1 MKERIYGTIH
11 KRQNDVTLYTVFASL
26 ANILPKSNGRP
37 LPASLLKVRNSLKN
51 AVEGGSEVVNSNNR
65 LRDRDS
71 DRGRRSK
78 IAPEKIGRW
87 ATGTYLLGLSGWW
100 PRPPRRGRW
109 WRLGW
114 WRREEASSW
123 DAQEELL
130 SHWLTCHLLWASP
143 PFFCRQN
150 IAISNK
156 WSRIEL
162 EANIK

>member
-78 IAPEKIGRW
+78 IAPEKIGR
-87 ATGTYLLGLSGWW
+87 
-100 PRPPRRGRW
+100 
-109 WRLGW
+109 
-114 WRREEASSW
+114 
-123 DAQEELL
+123 
-130 SHWLTCHLLWASP
+130 
-143 PFFCRQN
+143 
-150 IAISNK
+150 
-156 WSRIEL
+156 
-162 EANIK
+162 